1 MKIIHCEVCSKISK
15 ISKIEARIRLVGKNP
30 APKSSASLQLI
41 RETLDSTRTWN
52 IYFSFE
58 RKMNG
63 RIPYAYSYISAHM
76 YCTFAMSCLWQTA
89 NFSRA
94 KNNQKNFMQNYIEKY
109 TKKMSDDRDRN
120 YSLFF
125 FFVRVCFSSQI
136 FRFVWWL
143 SLMHA
148 HRCLNHRVFWQRVPV
163 YLCYFSRCF
172 TLNSNETQNMD
183 KYFIL

>member
-1 MKIIHCEVCSKISK
+1 
-15 ISKIEARIRLVGKNP
+15 
-30 APKSSASLQLI
+30 
-41 RETLDSTRTWN
+41 
-52 IYFSFE
+52 
-58 RKMNG
+58 MNG

-125 FFVRVCFSSQI
+125 FLFVFASLRKSFGSFGGCRWCTHTAAWTTVCSDSAYQSICVILVGALRWTRTIRKTWTSILFYNMRHSVKCFGYVNRVHSPRCWSLWISFD
-136 FRFVWWL
+136 RFTRCT
-143 SLMHA
+143 
-148 HRCLNHRVFWQRVPV
+148 HRKEHSPN
-163 YLCYFSRCF
+163 RC
-172 TLNSNETQNMD
+172 TR
-183 KYFIL
+183 K